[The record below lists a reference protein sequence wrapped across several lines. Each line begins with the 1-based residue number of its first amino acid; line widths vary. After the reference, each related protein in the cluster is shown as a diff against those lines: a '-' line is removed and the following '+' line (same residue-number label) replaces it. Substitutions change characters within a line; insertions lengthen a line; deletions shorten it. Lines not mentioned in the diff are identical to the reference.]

1 MNLPAGSIKWPRV
14 RQIGRI
20 TRTRIHKKTG
30 ETSREVIHFI
40 TSRAESQ
47 TTPKE
52 LLKLMRD
59 HWAIEN
65 NLHRTKD
72 VLMNEDR
79 SPVRSKNA
87 PHALAECR
95 NFVLSLIK
103 TAKQKPKEAIENNQI
118 NIKKIINAVCYGK

>member
-1 MNLPAGSIKWPRV
+1 MNLPAGSIQWPRV

-20 TRTRIHKKTG
+20 TRIRTHKKTG
-30 ETSREVIHFI
+30 ETSEEVIHFI

-47 TTPKE
+47 ITPKE
-52 LLKLMRD
+52 LLTLMRD

-79 SPVRSKNA
+79 SPVRTKNA
-87 PHALAECR
+87 PHAMAECR

-103 TAKQKPKEAIENNQI
+103 KSKKNPKEAIENNQI
-118 NIKKIINAVCYGK
+118 NIKQIIKAVCYGK